1 MPTPLGELDGP
12 PHVLLSL
19 SHFILPSQPLLI
31 IAPFG
36 RIEVG
41 GTLSGCVTRIAC
53 ILNPNARDG
62 LSLRQWERFEPALSE
77 AGFDVDLR
85 RTEGPGH
92 AMDIAQELVG
102 EDHEI
107 VVAVG
112 GDGTVH

>member
-1 MPTPLGELDGP
+1 M
-12 PHVLLSL
+12 
-19 SHFILPSQPLLI
+19 

-41 GTLSGCVTRIAC
+41 GALSGSVTRIAC

-92 AMDIAQELVG
+92 AMDIAQGLV
-102 EDHEI
+102 H
-107 VVAVG
+107 
-112 GDGTVH
+112 